1 MQQLLRKILSSKNVR
16 LNNHIESHLRFLQSA
31 KLASYL
37 KILAGDVNTLMCIFH
52 LFFLFE
58 LRLGCNYI
66 LLDCHCVN
74 FVRFPK

>member
-16 LNNHIESHLRFLQSA
+16 LNNNIESHLRFLQSA
-31 KLASYL
+31 KLSSYL
-37 KILAGDVNTLMCIFH
+37 KILAEDVNTLMRIFD

-58 LRLGCNYI
+58 LRLGFNYI
-66 LLDCHCVN
+66 PVDCHRVN